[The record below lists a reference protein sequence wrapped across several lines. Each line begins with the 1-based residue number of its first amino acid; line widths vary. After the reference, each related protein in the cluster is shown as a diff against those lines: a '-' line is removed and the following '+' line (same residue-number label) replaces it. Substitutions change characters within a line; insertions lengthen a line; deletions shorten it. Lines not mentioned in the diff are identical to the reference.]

1 MLGRLRQHQGELLHA
16 GVLIDDER
24 GMVHEHFTPL
34 GAVEFAP
41 EWAGK
46 AVDQALPAEQTD
58 GLFALDDRQDG
69 KFGFA
74 LETGDGVVV
83 AGAQGQWCNP
93 AQQGAGGCRFAV
105 AEGVRHDRDL
115 APVECCQGVFRKRER
130 GLCRGAGDEITLAAG
145 DPHLAQAIEI
155 FTAFDPFG
163 DQCGI
168 ADPGQILH
176 GAYEMVLDAVI
187 GDAMYKMLVDLD
199 EFRLQLGPHAQVGE
213 AFAQIVD
220 GDLETAPAIVC

>member
-1 MLGRLRQHQGELLHA
+1 M
-16 GVLIDDER
+16 
-24 GMVHEHFTPL
+24 
-34 GAVEFAP
+34 
-41 EWAGK
+41 
-46 AVDQALPAEQTD
+46 
-58 GLFALDDRQDG
+58 
-69 KFGFA
+69 
-74 LETGDGVVV
+74 
-83 AGAQGQWCNP
+83 
-93 AQQGAGGCRFAV
+93 
-105 AEGVRHDRDL
+105 
-115 APVECCQGVFRKRER
+115 FRKRER

-145 DPHLAQAIEI
+145 NPHLAQAIEI

-213 AFAQIVD
+213 TFTQIVD
-220 GDLETAPAIVC
+220 GDLETAPAIVCKHRVDVRQIGHALLFGQFEHDAMGGQTDFIQ